1 MATDRVLTD
10 TLPKFLYRAEQ
21 VRAMD
26 DYAINTLGILGLY
39 LMQNA
44 GAVSFQI
51 MRKQWPKVN
60 RISIFAGSGNN
71 GGDGYIVAKLAMEA
85 ELTVK
90 VLALAPPEQLRGDA
104 RLAWQAFQ
112 SAGGTI
118 ETFTINRCPEDGLIV
133 DGLLG
138 TGLDREVSGQYAD
151 AIKSINRFNGPVL
164 ALDIPSGLHADT
176 GFPLGN
182 AVRADH
188 TVTFIG
194 LKQGLFTGY
203 GQEYCG
209 HINYASLGVPPAVQK
224 SQQPSAELIRVDDVD
239 LPPRNQNAH
248 KGNFG
253 HVLVI
258 GGETGYQGAALLA
271 AEAAMRVGSGL
282 VSIATRQSHASVM
295 NLTRPEIMCHGV
307 EHGDELLELSQRA
320 TVIAI
325 GPGLGQSSWGREML
339 NTIFQHDLPVVI
351 DADALNLLAQQRC
364 FRDNWILTPH
374 PGEAARLLEITVRE
388 VQKDRIA
395 AATAIQKQYGGICV
409 LKGSGSV
416 VFEKETLLGICPLG
430 NPGMATGGMGD
441 VLTGVIAGLLAQRLT
456 LGNAARFGTIIHS
469 TAADLAAKAGER
481 GLLAG
486 DLMVHLR
493 ELVNR

>member
-1 MATDRVLTD
+1 MATDRTLID
-10 TLPKFLYRAEQ
+10 ALPKFLYRAEQ

-26 DYAINTLGILGLY
+26 DYAINTLGIPGLD

-44 GAVSFQI
+44 GAASFQI
-51 MRKQWPKVN
+51 MRKQWPKLN
-60 RISIFAGSGNN
+60 HISIFAGSGNN
-71 GGDGYIVAKLAMEA
+71 GGDGYIVARLAMEA
-85 ELTVK
+85 ELTVR
-90 VLALAPPEQLRGDA
+90 VFALAPPEKLRGDA

-112 SAGGTI
+112 SAGGATDA
-118 ETFTINRCPEDGLIV
+118 FTINQSPENGLII

-138 TGLDREVSGQYAD
+138 TGLDREVSGRYAD
-151 AIKSINRFNGPVL
+151 AIKIINKFNGPVL

-182 AVRADH
+182 AVRADR

-209 HINYASLGVPPAVQK
+209 NISFASLGVPLAVQE
-224 SQQPSAELIRVDDVD
+224 SQQPSSELIGVDDVV

-258 GGETGYQGAALLA
+258 GGEQGYQGAARLA

-282 VSIATRQSHASVM
+282 VSIATRQAHASAM

-307 EHGDELLELSQRA
+307 ECGGELLELSQRA

-339 NTIFQHDLPVVI
+339 NTIFQHNLPVVI
-351 DADALNLLAQQRC
+351 DADALNLLARQRC

-374 PGEAARLLEITVRE
+374 PGEAARLLEKTVEE

-416 VFEKETLLGICPLG
+416 VCEKETIPGICPLG

-456 LGNAARFGTIIHS
+456 LGRAARFGTVIHS
-469 TAADLAAKAGER
+469 AAADFAAKAGER

-486 DLMVHLR
+486 DLMAHLR
-493 ELVNR
+493 KLVNR